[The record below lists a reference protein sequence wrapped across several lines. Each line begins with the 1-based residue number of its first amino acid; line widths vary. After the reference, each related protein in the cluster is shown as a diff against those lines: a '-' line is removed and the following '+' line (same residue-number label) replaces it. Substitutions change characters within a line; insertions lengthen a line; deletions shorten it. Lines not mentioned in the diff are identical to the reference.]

1 MDLLEKFFSIVESRR
16 YTAFFHFIL
25 WWAKFINSLCST
37 SKKDGCHT
45 KHDTTSCCVNWQR
58 LI

>member
-1 MDLLEKFFSIVESRR
+1 MDLLEKFFSIVESHR
-16 YTAFFHFIL
+16 YTAFSHFIL
-25 WWAKFINSLCST
+25 WWAKIINSLCST
-37 SKKDGCHT
+37 SKKDGGHT